1 MSQLNHKENPKTS
14 LKDVDAIILAGGL
27 GTRLREVLPDQ
38 PKVLA
43 IVGGYPVLDLIINWL
58 VSFGVSRIIL
68 SLGYKANLV
77 INHIEKQ
84 QKKNVDFIKVVEDKP
99 LGTGGALKA
108 ASHSCKSNPILVVN
122 GDTLVSANLC
132 SFYDAHLKA
141 GAEISLM
148 YSRVDN
154 TSCFGNLKI
163 SKDRVQSFVE
173 KSENTIDEGMV
184 SAGVYFFKPSII
196 SNFSANKKF
205 SLENEILSP
214 LTPNTI
220 FAWGNNVSFWDI
232 GTPSGLAEANR
243 TYSLQINNLNG
254 RK

>member
-1 MSQLNHKENPKTS
+1 MSQLIHKAFAKTC
-14 LKDVDAIILAGGL
+14 LKNIDAIILAGGL

-43 IVGGYPVLDLIINWL
+43 MVGGHSVLDLIINWL

-77 INHIEKQ
+77 INHLEKQ
-84 QKKNVDFIKVVEDKP
+84 QKKKVDLIKVVEDRP

-141 GAEISLM
+141 SAEISLM
-148 YSRVDN
+148 YSWVNN
-154 TSCFGNLKI
+154 TSRFGRLEI
-163 SKDRVQSFVE
+163 SRERVQSFIE
-173 KSENTIDEGMV
+173 KSENTLDEGMV

-196 SNFSANKKF
+196 SNFAANKNI
-205 SLENEILSP
+205 SLENEILSA

-232 GTPSGLAEANR
+232 GTPKGLAEVNR
-243 TYSLQINNLNG
+243 MYSSEISSLDGN
-254 RK
+254 K